1 MSKVG
6 ELAIEIEKEEIAFNH
21 SLHDIE
27 HETID
32 TTWDIRVEGKLNKN
46 NIIFKDKKYKELYL
60 DMKKVDD
67 KLKENK
73 MNFRKVLIWLKVN
86 DIAFVEY
93 ESKEDDQRYFDY
105 RTSKYFTKEELLNMA
120 KEKGYNNG
128 THSI

>member
-1 MSKVG
+1 MSNVG

-128 THSI
+128 THNI

>member
-86 DIAFVEY
+86 DIAFLEY

-105 RTSKYFTKEELLNMA
+105 RTSKYFTKEELLNIA

>member
-105 RTSKYFTKEELLNMA
+105 RTSKYFTKEELLNIA

>member
-32 TTWDIRVEGKLNKN
+32 TTWGIRVEGKLNKN

-60 DMKKVDD
+60 GMKKVDD
-67 KLKENK
+67 KLKEK
-73 MNFRKVLIWLKVN
+73 K
-86 DIAFVEY
+86 
-93 ESKEDDQRYFDY
+93 
-105 RTSKYFTKEELLNMA
+105 
-120 KEKGYNNG
+120 
-128 THSI
+128 

>member
-1 MSKVG
+1 
-6 ELAIEIEKEEIAFNH
+6 
-21 SLHDIE
+21 
-27 HETID
+27 
-32 TTWDIRVEGKLNKN
+32 
-46 NIIFKDKKYKELYL
+46 
-60 DMKKVDD
+60 MKKVDD

>member
-27 HETID
+27 HEKID

-120 KEKGYNNG
+120 KEKGYNNV

>member
-21 SLHDIE
+21 SLYDIE

-105 RTSKYFTKEELLNMA
+105 RTSKYFTKEELLNIA

>member
-1 MSKVG
+1 MSKVV

>member
-21 SLHDIE
+21 SLHDID

>member
-1 MSKVG
+1 MSNVG

>member
-32 TTWDIRVEGKLNKN
+32 TTWDIRVERKLNKN

>member
-120 KEKGYNNG
+120 KEK
-128 THSI
+128 

>member
-73 MNFRKVLIWLKVN
+73 MNFKKVLIWLKVN

>member
-32 TTWDIRVEGKLNKN
+32 TTWDIRVEGKLKKN

>member
-120 KEKGYNNG
+120 KEKGYNNV

>member
-21 SLHDIE
+21 SLHDID
-27 HETID
+27 HENKD
-32 TTWDIRVEGKLNKN
+32 TAWDIRVEGKLNKN

-105 RTSKYFTKEELLNMA
+105 RTSKYFTKEELLNIA

>member
-73 MNFRKVLIWLKVN
+73 MNFKKVLIWLKVN

-120 KEKGYNNG
+120 KEKGYNK
-128 THSI
+128 

>member
-27 HETID
+27 YEIKD
-32 TTWDIRVEGKLNKN
+32 TAWDIRVEGKLNKN

-120 KEKGYNNG
+120 KEKGYNNV

>member
-73 MNFRKVLIWLKVN
+73 MNFKKVLIWLKVN

-120 KEKGYNNG
+120 KEKGYNNV

>member
-27 HETID
+27 YENKD
-32 TTWDIRVEGKLNKN
+32 TAWDIRVEGKLNKN

-86 DIAFVEY
+86 DIAVVEY